1 MALRASLC
9 HPDRMLALLLAA
21 LPYAPFTPTP
31 DDWNIDRL
39 AWSPDGQW
47 VALCGE
53 RGVALAGLDGS
64 VMAVL
69 RTEHACEDVAFGPDG
84 LWIGL
89 SVPHGGSHLH
99 RWRGGVLEPQAA
111 PQPVRALLLRGS
123 DLWVATDA
131 GVRRGD
137 DFVALPGVRR
147 LAPGPGGVL
156 AVQASEAVV
165 LDGRLEV
172 TDHLRPPAIAVN
184 GLTDGTLDARSGVTV
199 LADAQ
204 GSLWSFRADGR
215 LLGQHIQASRGRQ
228 VSTFPQGFRVV
239 VGDDHFSLPE
249 LVPQARRRRAV
260 GAQGP
265 VAVGPRALATVVP
278 GGVRF
283 DALELPAPLQPR
295 GLPAPGR
302 SLVLAGNR
310 LAATTDEGTVV
321 TFDLETGQVVRVVEA
336 SRDGLRL
343 LIGDPAGTLY
353 AGSEWGAVL
362 AITPEGA
369 VQRFSMPGAGVRGLV
384 RTAAGTLVVGA
395 TYGVYH
401 LDPRTGTHT
410 TLLESTDQHDFQV
423 ALTPEGDV
431 LATSYRASWRLSLDG
446 TRREALPIDGGAAV
460 AGGQL
465 WSARGRKV
473 AVHTWPQQALVAQHD
488 VFAPDQYTFLPGG
501 DAIGW
506 GWSGPVVRLS
516 PKAGQRWMAYA
527 PWHVGGLV
535 YDPQRK
541 VLWSTGPDATIS
553 RWNPADGQRIS
564 FIPPDGGLA
573 VAHLAFAPDG
583 RLVAGDEKGGV
594 WVWHTDGRLDQRW
607 THPDFPELYGVPTAT
622 GVLALTEDGRGVRF
636 TAGKAAGEV
645 LPDSPLVSG
654 LGGTL
659 VVGTRHAVRLRG
671 AEGELLALPEGRIVR
686 RLAGLEGAEEVAMS
700 ADERRLVVHL
710 QDAQE
715 VVVVDLES
723 GKILNRSAFSS
734 VWALAWDGVDVL
746 VGTEDGLRRWT
757 PGKAPGPVLTALTGP
772 TLLPRPGGF
781 LLADGSAFYLLG
793 PDLQLQ
799 GAAMGE
805 ADGTRVVALSADGQ
819 QVATTGR
826 TGRILVWDLATRR
839 PRLRLVGHA
848 DGFWESE
855 AADGTRHS
863 GQARAHPRYH
873 SPSKK

>member
-1 MALRASLC
+1 
-9 HPDRMLALLLAA
+9 MLALLLAA

-39 AWSPDGQW
+39 AWSPDGQG

-64 VMAVL
+64 VVAVL
-69 RTEHACEDVAFGPDG
+69 RLEHACEDVAFGPDG

-89 SVPHGGSHLH
+89 SVPHSGSHLH
-99 RWRGGVLEPQAA
+99 RWRGGVLEPHEG

-156 AVQASEAVV
+156 AVQATEAVV

-199 LADAQ
+199 LADAE
-204 GSLWSFRADGR
+204 GSLWSFRADGHV
-215 LLGQHIQASRGRQ
+215 LSQHIQASRSRH

-260 GAQGP
+260 PAQGP
-265 VAVGPRALATVVP
+265 AAVGPRALATVVP

-283 DALELPAPLQPR
+283 DALELPAPVQPR
-295 GLPAPGR
+295 GLPSPGR
-302 SLVLAGNR
+302 ALALAGNR
-310 LAATTDEGTVV
+310 LAATTEGGDVI
-321 TFDLETGQVVRVVEA
+321 TFDSESGGVVRVVEA
-336 SRDGLRL
+336 SHDGLRL

-353 AGSEWGAVL
+353 AGSEWGGVL

-369 VQRFSMPGAGVRGLV
+369 VQRFSMPGLSLSGLV
-384 RTAAGTLVVGA
+384 RTPGGTLVLGA
-395 TYGVYH
+395 TRGVYH
-401 LDPRTGTHT
+401 LDPRTGTRT
-410 TLLESTDQHDFQV
+410 TLHETADQHDFQV
-423 ALTPEGDV
+423 TLTPEGDV
-431 LATSYRASWRLSLDG
+431 LATSYRGSWRFSLDG

-465 WSARGRKV
+465 WSARGGKL

-488 VFAPDQYTFLPGG
+488 VFAPDHYTFLPGG

-516 PKAGQRWMAYA
+516 PRAGQRWMAYA

-573 VAHLAFAPDG
+573 VAHLAFTPDG

-607 THPDFPELYGVPTAT
+607 THPDLPELYGVPTAT

-636 TAGKAAGEV
+636 TAGQAAGEA
-645 LPDSPLVSG
+645 LPDSPLVDG

-659 VVGTRHAVRLRG
+659 VVGARHAVRLRG

-710 QDAQE
+710 QDAHE
-715 VVVVDLES
+715 VVIVDLES
-723 GKILNRSAFSS
+723 GKIPNRRAFSQ

-746 VGTEDGLRRWT
+746 VGTEEGLRRWT
-757 PGKAPGPVLTALTGP
+757 LGKAPGPVLTALTGT

-781 LLADGSAFYLLG
+781 LLADGHAFYLLG
-793 PDLQLQ
+793 PDLQVQ

-839 PRLRLVGHA
+839 PRMRLVGHA

-855 AADGTRHS
+855 AADGTQHR
-863 GQARAHPRYH
+863 GQALAHPRYH
-873 SPSKK
+873 SLSKK